1 MSETSNKVET
11 TTANAE
17 TPVET
22 STLNTETSSDT
33 TNENIGEVKENAIH
47 KVRKAFGRTNEV
59 RQSEALRQAEFEQM
73 KKPDNIALEDL
84 QDIELSEGKGVNY
97 KQVVEALPDDAKT
110 LLGNLRADYTRKT
123 QELASQRKELEAQMK
138 ALTEG
143 EFFQKVR
150 ERAGQEDVALD
161 PYDTKSFESRIE
173 QEVARRLQDMFEP
186 VRQQQELQMRQM
198 KLQEFKT
205 AHPDLEDM
213 KTEVADL
220 LQRNTNLTLQD
231 AYYIAKGKKNTS
243 ELAQLRDEV
252 AERKAKMRE
261 VGLKIGQGTSANPSR
276 PPSGLKGFEL
286 YQWFERQKAKKL
298 G

>member
-1 MSETSNKVET
+1 MSESSNTVET

-73 KKPDNIALEDL
+73 KKPENIALEDL

-123 QELASQRKELEAQMK
+123 QELAQQRKELEAQMK

-186 VRQQQELQMRQM
+186 VRQCFHLC
-198 KLQEFKT
+198 F
-205 AHPDLEDM
+205 
-213 KTEVADL
+213 
-220 LQRNTNLTLQD
+220 
-231 AYYIAKGKKNTS
+231 
-243 ELAQLRDEV
+243 
-252 AERKAKMRE
+252 
-261 VGLKIGQGTSANPSR
+261 
-276 PPSGLKGFEL
+276 
-286 YQWFERQKAKKL
+286 
-298 G
+298 